1 MIDSHSHIYLEQFDQ
16 DRDETIERAR
26 NAGLS
31 HILLPNIDSSTIEA
45 MLEAEK
51 LYPGLCHAMMGLHPT
66 SVKEDY
72 SKELNKVE
80 KWLHQRSF
88 IAIGE
93 IGMDLYWDKTFKKQQ
108 QEVLG
113 TQLKWAAEKEIPV
126 VIHTR
131 EAFPEI
137 FEVFEKHYDSRLS
150 GVFHSFTGT
159 REDARVI
166 LQMPNF
172 YLGINGVVTYKNS
185 HLPQVLSEVG
195 YERLLLETDAPYLPP
210 VPFRGKRN
218 EPAYVAYT
226 RDKIAAIFGLESGLV
241 TEKTSQN
248 AQKLFKLPQN
258 KAEQGSK

>member
-1 MIDSHSHIYLEQFDQ
+1 MIDTHSHIYLEQFDK

-31 HILLPNIDSSTIEA
+31 QILLPNVDSSTIEA
-45 MLEAEK
+45 MLNAEK
-51 LYPGLCHAMMGLHPT
+51 QYPDICHAMMGLHPT
-66 SVKEDY
+66 SVKENY
-72 SKELNKVE
+72 IKELNQVE
-80 KWLHQRSF
+80 QWLHKRSF

-93 IGMDLYWDKTFKKQQ
+93 IGMDLYWDVTFKKQQ
-108 QEVLG
+108 QEALS

-137 FEVFEKHYDSRLS
+137 FEVFEKNYDSRLS
-150 GVFHSFTGT
+150 GVFHSFTGEL
-159 REDARVI
+159 EDARLI

-185 HLPQVLSEVG
+185 SLPRVLSEVG
-195 YERLLLETDAPYLPP
+195 YDNLLLETDAPYLPP
-210 VPFRGKRN
+210 VPYRGKRN

-226 RDKIAAIFGLESGLV
+226 RDKIAEIFA
-241 TEKTSQN
+241 TEANVIMERTSIN
-248 AQKLFKLPQN
+248 ARQLFKLQN
-258 KAEQGSK
+258 KQNKDIIK

>member
-16 DRDETIERAR
+16 DRDEILEKAR
-26 NAGLS
+26 IAGLS
-31 HILLPNIDSSTIEA
+31 HILLPNVDSSTIGA
-45 MLEAEK
+45 MLETEK
-51 LYPGLCHAMMGLHPT
+51 RYPDMCHAMMGLHPT
-66 SVKEDY
+66 SVKDNYAE
-72 SKELNKVE
+72 ELNMVE
-80 KWLHQRSF
+80 QWLDKRPF
-88 IAIGE
+88 LAIGE
-93 IGMDLYWDKTFKKQQ
+93 IGMDLYWDTTFKKQQ
-108 QEVLG
+108 QKVLA

-137 FEVFEKHYDSRLS
+137 FDVFEKHYDNRLS
-150 GVFHSFTGT
+150 GVFHSFTGNM
-159 REDARVI
+159 EDARHI

-185 HLPQVLSEVG
+185 TLPQVLSEVG

-226 RDKIAAIFGLESGLV
+226 RDKIAEIFGIDSGLV
-241 TEKTSQN
+241 TETTTQN
-248 AQKLFKLPQN
+248 AHQLFKLP
-258 KAEQGSK
+258 KK